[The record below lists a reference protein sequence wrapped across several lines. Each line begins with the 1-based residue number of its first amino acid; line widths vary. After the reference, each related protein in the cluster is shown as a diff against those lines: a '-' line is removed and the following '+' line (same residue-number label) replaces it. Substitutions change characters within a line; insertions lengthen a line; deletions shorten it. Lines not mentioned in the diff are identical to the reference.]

1 MLNEHSFP
9 PKKCIMFSQEI
20 VYNKRLFERVE
31 KKFDFAESC
40 SECRAQRGDTG
51 FPVLSITDVY
61 TTEESR
67 ATTRSTRVLIR
78 NPDGREEVGG
88 GN

>member
-1 MLNEHSFP
+1 MLSEHSFP

-40 SECRAQRGDTG
+40 SEYRAQHGDTG
-51 FPVLSITDVY
+51 FPMLSITDVY
-61 TTEESR
+61 HRGVTCHHPEHPGSCM
-67 ATTRSTRVLIR
+67 
-78 NPDGREEVGG
+78 
-88 GN
+88 